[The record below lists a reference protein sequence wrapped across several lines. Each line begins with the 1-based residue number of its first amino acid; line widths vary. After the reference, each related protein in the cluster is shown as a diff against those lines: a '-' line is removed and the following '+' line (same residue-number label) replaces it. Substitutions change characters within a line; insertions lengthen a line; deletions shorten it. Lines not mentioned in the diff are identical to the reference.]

1 MTWMFSATS
10 HGKSTVDAIGGEM
23 KRLATAESLNKG
35 DYNTILNAAALKDFI
50 QNYITSRGQ
59 HLKTVPLLVTP
70 QEIKQTKQ
78 RMKSRWDRAIQL
90 KGTLTYHH
98 YEPDPSNN
106 SFILVK
112 HFSTSENSKRMRII
126 SNKE

>member
-1 MTWMFSATS
+1 MFSATS

-23 KRLATAESLNKG
+23 KRLATAESINKG
-35 DYNTILNAAALKDFI
+35 AYNTILNAAALKDFI
-50 QNYITSRGQ
+50 QNYITSRGK

-70 QEIKQTKQ
+70 QAIKETEKK
-78 RMKSRWDRAIQL
+78 MKSRWDRAIQL

-98 YEPDPSNN
+98 YEVDPSNKE
-106 SFILVK
+106 FILVK
-112 HFSTSENSKRMRII
+112 HFSSSENSKRARII